1 MDKPA
6 LSICGLCACF
16 YLKNRTIK
24 ALDGVDMDLY
34 PGRITALV
42 GGSGS
47 GKSVLSLSVLGL
59 IEKPGKVVKGSIML
73 EDVDLLAL
81 PERKMRRVRGEKI
94 AMIFQE
100 PTNSLNPVIKIK
112 DHLFEVN
119 RLSGERLE
127 RRAALGLF
135 QEVLS
140 RVGLRDTNKI
150 LESYPFELSGGMCQ
164 RIMVAMGLL
173 AHSTV
178 LIADE
183 PTSSLDLTTQAAI
196 LKELG
201 RLRDEGISILLIT
214 HDLGVVA
221 QMADDVYVIKDGRI
235 LEQGTVFE
243 VFEAPKHDYTKLLLE
258 KTDGTN

>member
-1 MDKPA
+1 
-6 LSICGLCACF
+6 
-16 YLKNRTIK
+16 
-24 ALDGVDMDLY
+24 MDLY
-34 PGRITALV
+34 AGRITALV

-47 GKSVLSLSVLGL
+47 GKSVLSLSILGL
-59 IEKPGKVVKGSIML
+59 IEKPGKVVTGSVML
-73 EDVDLLAL
+73 EDRDLLAL
-81 PERKMRRVRGEKI
+81 SEGELRRVRGEKI

-100 PTNSLNPVIKIK
+100 PANSLNPVIKVK

-119 RLSGERLE
+119 RLGSRRLKKQD
-127 RRAALGLF
+127 ALALF
-135 QEVLS
+135 QDVLS
-140 RVGLRDTNKI
+140 RVGLRDAPKI

-173 AHSTV
+173 AHSSV

-196 LKELG
+196 LKELA
-201 RLRDEGISILLIT
+201 RLRDTGISILLVT

-235 LEQGTVFE
+235 VEQGTVYE
-243 VFEAPKHDYTKLLLE
+243 VFERPRHEYTKLLLE
-258 KTDGTN
+258 KTEGTDGIN